1 MALTNLLGWV
11 GGESLTCTL
20 WILDVVCGCTYN
32 DRRGIWVM
40 VVVGGV
46 RKEIESSGA
55 GVSNEGVR
63 GRNSGR
69 GGAMVVNRS

>member
-1 MALTNLLGWV
+1 M
-11 GGESLTCTL
+11 
-20 WILDVVCGCTYN
+20 VCGCTYN